1 MNPNVIFTLPGDGRD
16 SLDTIYCL
24 LILVL
29 SHWDPTMCLH
39 SALIQR
45 DWTSQGQHSHQATH
59 LEAQSAQITMESSR
73 TITWTI
79 MLVLIALAGSKKV
92 VVSYF
97 GEDFLV
103 DSGCRTKDE
112 TVLR

>member
-1 MNPNVIFTLPGDGRD
+1 MPTLSPHTKG
-16 SLDTIYCL
+16 LDQSGSTL
-24 LILVL
+24 
-29 SHWDPTMCLH
+29 
-39 SALIQR
+39 
-45 DWTSQGQHSHQATH
+45 TSGNTL

>member
-1 MNPNVIFTLPGDGRD
+1 
-16 SLDTIYCL
+16 
-24 LILVL
+24 
-29 SHWDPTMCLH
+29 MCLH